1 MQALSDTRSQREKPA
16 TRSNMSPAPVANSEH
31 MASKAKPKKRA
42 REDDAR
48 PRKKRKGGSEHDE
61 SLLDTELGLNV
72 GIALMDPQLTADH
85 LAQKT
90 TRFGSDL
97 SPVEL
102 ADLYISRKS
111 VPSAL
116 ERTRPRLTD
125 WRQPTRFKIP
135 PRGKS
140 PELWPIYQASWRSSP
155 RPPRV

>member
-1 MQALSDTRSQREKPA
+1 MQALPGTRSHREKPA
-16 TRSNMSPAPVANSEH
+16 TRSNMPPAPVANSEH

-61 SLLDTELGLNV
+61 SLLDTELGLNL

-102 ADLYISRKS
+102 ADLYISRES
-111 VPSAL
+111 APSACPT
-116 ERTRPRLTD
+116 TRRRLTGHS
-125 WRQPTRFKIP
+125 QLHT
-135 PRGKS
+135 
-140 PELWPIYQASWRSSP
+140 
-155 RPPRV
+155 